1 MSVDK
6 VILKAVL
13 NTLAAIAALFVF
25 LFSALII
32 FYPSTMMK
40 FTYDMGMDKAS
51 ISYAMREYKRTDEI
65 YYVAHAT
72 ETAIGLGNAQKI
84 LECGEFFIID
94 EEFSA
99 YCAEKNA
106 NKPETTMGT
115 YEQYIYGQV
124 CVSEYKL
131 GKKNKA
137 VERAFGY
144 IGNAFPVQNAVAAV
158 LINALVNGDIQT
170 VELIKGKMEQ
180 LQEANLSEED
190 KAYHAEILAL
200 IKLEMDERSA

>member
-40 FTYDMGMDKAS
+40 FTYDMGMDAAS
-51 ISYAMREYKRTDEI
+51 ISYAKREYKRTSEI
-65 YYVAHAT
+65 YYIARAT
-72 ETAIGLGNAQKI
+72 ETAIGLGDAEKI
-84 LECGEFFIID
+84 LSCGEIFIAD
-94 EEFSA
+94 EDFAS
-99 YCAEKNA
+99 YCAEINA
-106 NKPETTMGT
+106 NKPENTKGG

-124 CVSEYKL
+124 CVSEYAL
-131 GKKNKA
+131 GKKTEA

-144 IGNAFPVQNAVAAV
+144 IGDAFPVQNAVAAV
-158 LINALVNGDIQT
+158 LISALVKGDIQT

-180 LQEANLSEED
+180 LQVANLSEAD
-190 KAYHAEILAL
+190 KAYYAEILAL
-200 IKLEMDERSA
+200 INLEMDELSA

>member
-1 MSVDK
+1 MNVDK

-13 NTLAAIAALFVF
+13 STLAAIAALFVF
-25 LFSALII
+25 MFTALII

-40 FTYDMGMDKAS
+40 FTYDWGMDKAS

-72 ETAIGLGNAQKI
+72 ETAIGLGNEKKI
-84 LECGEFFIID
+84 LECGELFIND

-99 YCAEKNA
+99 YCAEINA
-106 NKPETTMGT
+106 KKPETTTGT

-131 GKKNKA
+131 GKKTEA
-137 VERAFGY
+137 VQRAFGY
-144 IGNAFPVQNAVAAV
+144 IGNAFPVKNAVAAV
-158 LINALVNGDIQT
+158 LVTALVKEDVQT
-170 VELIKGKMEQ
+170 VELIKGKMEGMSK
-180 LQEANLSEED
+180 ASLSETD
-190 KAYHAEILAL
+190 KAYYAEIIAL
-200 IKLEMDERSA
+200 IELEMGELSE